1 MRDAATLA
9 RIRALAIPPAWTRV
23 WICQRADGHVQ
34 ATGRDQRGRKQYRY
48 HPRWAQVRDAAK
60 YGRLLAFGHALP
72 VLRRRVMRDLQM
84 PPLSRARVLATVV
97 RLLETTLIRVGNE
110 EYARTNQS
118 FGLTTLRD
126 RHVTVTADTLRFRF
140 RAKSGVWQEIALQ
153 DGRLARTVKRCQDL
167 PGQVLF
173 QYLDADGTRQRVT
186 SEDVNGYLREVTGAE
201 FTAKDF
207 RTWAGTVLAAAAL
220 QEFDVVDTATGRK
233 KNVAR
238 AIETVAKQLGNTR
251 AVCRRCYV
259 HPAVLEHYLDGATID
274 VLRDKAASMLVHGGR
289 HLSRE
294 ETAVLASAAPPDG
307 RRHVRTA
314 ASDTRTNAAA
324 TRAAPRANGLTPAW
338 APALHRVSRHGLV
351 TARIAGAHSRRRDA
365 QCSSSMAAV
374 QICSASASMC
384 ARAIRASA
392 YPSCATSVRYCSRD
406 SSVPKQVGTSAA
418 GGAGAAST
426 WSKTQAGI
434 SRSASEYAKRK
445 SSRCAA
451 RISR

>member
-1 MRDAATLA
+1 MRAMPATASLPELSPRLVARAAAEQPTGEDAADLANLRYVSDDQPGITRESRGKRTTYRDPENRVVRDAATLE
-9 RIRALAIPPAWTRV
+9 RIRLLVIPPAWTRV
-23 WICQRADGHVQ
+23 WICPRADGHLQ

-72 VLRRRVMRDLQM
+72 RLRRRVMRDLEK
-84 PPLSRARVLATVV
+84 PPLSRTRVLATVI

-126 RHVTVTADTLRFRF
+126 RHVVVTADRLRFRF

-153 DGRLARTVKRCQDL
+153 DARLARTVKRCQDL

-186 SEDVNGYLREVTGAE
+186 SEDVNDYLRDVTGAE

-220 QEFDVVDTATGRK
+220 QEMDVVDTAAGRK
-233 KNVAR
+233 KNVTR
-238 AIETVAKQLGNTR
+238 AIETVARQLGNTR

-259 HPAVLEHYLDGATID
+259 HPAVLEQYLDGPTRE
-274 VLRDKAASMLVHGGR
+274 VLRRRAASMLVHGSR

-294 ETAVLASAAPPDG
+294 ETAVLALLHRRMAAGRAARSPRPRARTPRRGAAPQS
-307 RRHVRTA
+307 RTA
-314 ASDTRTNAAA
+314 
-324 TRAAPRANGLTPAW
+324 
-338 APALHRVSRHGLV
+338 
-351 TARIAGAHSRRRDA
+351 
-365 QCSSSMAAV
+365 
-374 QICSASASMC
+374 
-384 ARAIRASA
+384 
-392 YPSCATSVRYCSRD
+392 
-406 SSVPKQVGTSAA
+406 
-418 GGAGAAST
+418 
-426 WSKTQAGI
+426 
-434 SRSASEYAKRK
+434 
-445 SSRCAA
+445 
-451 RISR
+451 

>member
-1 MRDAATLA
+1 MHAARWLPPLPPPELPDRLVARAAAEQPSGQDAAELVDLRYVSDDEPGMTREIRGKRTIYRDPDGRVVRDAATLA
-9 RIRALAIPPAWTRV
+9 RIRALVIPPAWTRV
-23 WICQRADGHVQ
+23 WICPRADGHVQ

-60 YGRLLAFGHALP
+60 YGRLLAFGRALP
-72 VLRRRVMRDLQM
+72 ALRRRVMRDLQA

-186 SEDVNGYLREVTGAE
+186 SEDVNAYLREVTGAE

-207 RTWAGTVLAAAAL
+207 RTWAGTVLAATAL
-220 QEFDVVDTATGRK
+220 QELDVVDTATARK

-294 ETAVLASAAPPDG
+294 ETAVLALLHRRMASRPPA
-307 RRHVRTA
+307 RQAR
-314 ASDTRTNAAA
+314 
-324 TRAAPRANGLTPAW
+324 TRATARGDGVVAA
-338 APALHRVSRHGLV
+338 R
-351 TARIAGAHSRRRDA
+351 ARIA
-365 QCSSSMAAV
+365 
-374 QICSASASMC
+374 
-384 ARAIRASA
+384 
-392 YPSCATSVRYCSRD
+392 
-406 SSVPKQVGTSAA
+406 
-418 GGAGAAST
+418 
-426 WSKTQAGI
+426 
-434 SRSASEYAKRK
+434 
-445 SSRCAA
+445 
-451 RISR
+451 

>member
-1 MRDAATLA
+1 MAATASLPELPDRLVAQVAAEQPTRQDAAELANLRYVSDDEPGFSREIRGKRTIYRDPEGGVVRDAATLT
-9 RIRALAIPPAWTRV
+9 RIRALVIPPAWTRV

-34 ATGRDQRGRKQYRY
+34 ATGRDHRGRKQYRY

-72 VLRRRVMRDLQM
+72 VLRRRVMRDLQQ
-84 PPLSRARVLATVV
+84 PPLSRARVLATVI

-126 RHVTVTADTLRFRF
+126 RHVTVTADRLRFRF
-140 RAKSGVWQEIALQ
+140 RAKSGVWQEITLQ

-173 QYLDADGTRQRVT
+173 QYLDGAGARQRVT
-186 SEDVNGYLREVTGAE
+186 SEDVNAYLRDVTGAE

-220 QEFDVVDTATGRK
+220 QELDVVDTAAGRK

-259 HPAVLEHYLDGATID
+259 HPAVLEQYLDGATLD
-274 VLRDKAASMLVHGGR
+274 VLRDKAASMLMHRGR

-294 ETAVLASAAPPDG
+294 ETAVLALLHRRMAAGTRG
-307 RRHVRTA
+307 RQPRTRARTPRQRVPLRTRTA
-314 ASDTRTNAAA
+314 
-324 TRAAPRANGLTPAW
+324 
-338 APALHRVSRHGLV
+338 
-351 TARIAGAHSRRRDA
+351 
-365 QCSSSMAAV
+365 
-374 QICSASASMC
+374 
-384 ARAIRASA
+384 
-392 YPSCATSVRYCSRD
+392 
-406 SSVPKQVGTSAA
+406 
-418 GGAGAAST
+418 
-426 WSKTQAGI
+426 
-434 SRSASEYAKRK
+434 
-445 SSRCAA
+445 
-451 RISR
+451 